1 MSSFEKKK
9 DMSNR
14 MERIVILT
22 DGSGL
27 LGERIVAL

>member
-9 DMSNR
+9 DMSSR

-22 DGSGL
+22 DGSRL
-27 LGERIVAL
+27 LGERIVTL